1 MEPAH
6 IDLCDGDTCRADR
19 ESTARLHVPSSQPTA
34 RHVAGG
40 TGGGWMRR
48 RSRKTHDDVEENHD
62 SNSSDAADA
71 IGAERSPSSLTPP
84 PSGIVARG
92 PVRVALEPVIDIR
105 TALSDDG
112 EDDPPERHDRAAA
125 AAAEKGPPTH
135 DAFVS
140 HMIETIDGAVA
151 DAEAHPEPETPN
163 ACALNAAHRLARL
176 DGMPERLAEAIV
188 EHRRHR
194 AQQPGGHFSKTV
206 QRRARSTKAN
216 EFVRER
222 FRIAQALAKHYN
234 ELFHPRGHRFVG
246 RPEASTASQGASTAT
261 RGFRARMALFWL
273 DTLVRF
279 DRTFNVAGDLPAPSV
294 AQPLSAREMVPLCDN
309 PTLAAAS
316 LADKFD
322 PPDERARQRK
332 RPPPR
337 PTARVDF
344 AGADGAQ
351 TARRQRRRTH
361 PVCDDDRRDHI
372 NTSDSDQ
379 DSRDATDEDRADNAA
394 IDHDNA
400 AGDRDDAG
408 NATDGGRP
416 APGGTDRPHA
426 PDMSSGFRPIV
437 D

>member
-1 MEPAH
+1 
-6 IDLCDGDTCRADR
+6 
-19 ESTARLHVPSSQPTA
+19 
-34 RHVAGG
+34 
-40 TGGGWMRR
+40 MRR

-62 SNSSDAADA
+62 TNSSDAADA

-84 PSGIVARG
+84 PSGIVARP

-112 EDDPPERHDRAAA
+112 DDDPPERDDQAAT
-125 AAAEKGPPTH
+125 AAEKGPSTH
-135 DAFVS
+135 DASVS
-140 HMIETIDGAVA
+140 RMIEAIDGAVA

-163 ACALNAAHRLARL
+163 VCALTAAHRLARL
-176 DGMPERLAEAIV
+176 DGMPERLVEAIA

-194 AQQPGGHFSKTV
+194 AQQPGGHFTKTM

-234 ELFHPRGHRFVG
+234 ELFHPRGRRFVG
-246 RPEASTASQGASTAT
+246 RPEVSTASQGASAAT

-294 AQPLSAREMVPLCDN
+294 AQPLSARDMIPLCDN

-344 AGADGAQ
+344 AGADDAQ
-351 TARRQRRRTH
+351 AARRQRRRTQ
-361 PVCDDDRRDHI
+361 PACDDDDQQDHI
-372 NTSDSDQ
+372 DTSDSDQ
-379 DSRDATDEDRADNAA
+379 DSRDAADEDRADHAA
-394 IDHDNA
+394 IDHD
-400 AGDRDDAG
+400 DAG
-408 NATDGGRP
+408 SDHGDATDDDQA

-426 PDMSSGFRPIV
+426 PDLSLGFRLIV

>member
-1 MEPAH
+1 
-6 IDLCDGDTCRADR
+6 
-19 ESTARLHVPSSQPTA
+19 
-34 RHVAGG
+34 
-40 TGGGWMRR
+40 MRR

-84 PSGIVARG
+84 PSGIVARA

-105 TALSDDG
+105 TALLDDS
-112 EDDPPERHDRAAA
+112 EDDPTERDDRA
-125 AAAEKGPPTH
+125 AAAEKGPSTH

-140 HMIETIDGAVA
+140 RMIETVEGAVA

-163 ACALNAAHRLARL
+163 VCALTAAHRLARL

-294 AQPLSAREMVPLCDN
+294 AQPLSAREMVPLCDD
-309 PTLAAAS
+309 PTLAVAS

-344 AGADGAQ
+344 AGADDAQ
-351 TARRQRRRTH
+351 AARRQRRRTQPACGH
-361 PVCDDDRRDHI
+361 GQQGHVD
-372 NTSDSDQ
+372 TTDSDQ
-379 DSRDATDEDRADNAA
+379 DSRDATDEDRADDDA
-394 IDHDNA
+394 IDN
-400 AGDRDDAG
+400 DDAG
-408 NATDGGRP
+408 SDHGNADNATDDDRP
-416 APGGTDRPHA
+416 ASDGAERPRA
-426 PDMSSGFRPIV
+426 AGPSLGFRLTV